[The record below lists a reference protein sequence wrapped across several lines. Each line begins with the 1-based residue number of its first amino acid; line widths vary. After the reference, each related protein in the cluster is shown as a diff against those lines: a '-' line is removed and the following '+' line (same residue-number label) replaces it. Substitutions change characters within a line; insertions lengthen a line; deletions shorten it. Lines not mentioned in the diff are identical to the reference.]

1 MTLIIMAMGHIK
13 LKLIWGDLMKFI
25 LGFFFLAY
33 VFMFFYPK
41 FTVSINGV
49 PTNSFTMR
57 ILGAL
62 SVAVLLT
69 VFIGLPLLGV
79 ISIFT

>member
-1 MTLIIMAMGHIK
+1 
-13 LKLIWGDLMKFI
+13 MKFI
-25 LGFFFLAY
+25 LGFFVLCY
-33 VFMFFYPK
+33 VFLFFYPK
-41 FTVSINGV
+41 FTVSINGI

-62 SVAVLLT
+62 AVAVMLT
-69 VFIGLPLLGV
+69 VFVGLPLLGV